1 VVFPDQKPKTVP
13 NLVKFILHY
22 ANFTLQVDVAVN
34 TCADECV
41 TRNRELILK
50 RIEELKTSI
59 AQLSRRGQ
67 MIALQTPKDET
78 QKSLLETSR
87 RGIIRARNVKSF
99 KLRKAQILSSYLQS
113 NWKQLDKQM
122 IYEYIQSSLG
132 L

>member
-1 VVFPDQKPKTVP
+1 
-13 NLVKFILHY
+13 
-22 ANFTLQVDVAVN
+22 
-34 TCADECV
+34 
-41 TRNRELILK
+41 
-50 RIEELKTSI
+50 
-59 AQLSRRGQ
+59 